1 MKTENQIAADEAA
14 FLESLAADPAW
25 GAAGRIGNR
34 FGGMGMAPLFDRLVR
49 EAKTL
54 DLSTVDQARAKTAGA
69 LAALDA
75 LRSKLTNT

>member
-14 FLESLAADPAW
+14 FVESLAGHPAW
-25 GAAGRIGNR
+25 GAAGLVGNR
-34 FGGMGMAPLFDRLVR
+34 FGGVGMSPLFDRLVR

-54 DLSTVDQARAKTAGA
+54 DLATVDQARAKTAGA

-75 LRSKLTNT
+75 LRSKLTNN